1 MEYIPI
7 FVILF
12 VTLVYIVSVNKE
24 PDMLS
29 ELKYKYWILLELL
42 RRTGDP
48 LWHPVCKPSIITGMI
63 GWTKDQGPIGS
74 NVNKGYEIY
83 ICLDGNDVNSAM
95 YVLLH
100 ELAHMSVPEY
110 DHTDK
115 FWEHFGKLK
124 KIAIDGGVYVPTGTR
139 TYCGDTVKD

>member
-1 MEYIPI
+1 MIAFFI
-7 FVILF
+7 ILF
-12 VTLVYIVSVNKE
+12 VLLVLIVSLNKE
-24 PDMLS
+24 PEMLS
-29 ELKYKYWILLELL
+29 ELKYRYWLLLEVLKN
-42 RRTGDP
+42 TGDP

-63 GWTKDQGPIGS
+63 NWSKDRGPIGS

-95 YVLLH
+95 YILLH

-115 FWEHFGKLK
+115 FWKHFDKLK
-124 KIAIDGGVYVPTGTR
+124 KIAANAGVYTVSGTR
-139 TYCGDTVKD
+139 TYCGDVVRDY